1 MEEETKQQGSPSHGS
16 PPVPQFMVR
25 GWGSRR
31 LERKPIPLKLRLL
44 ILALFCL
51 LIILVVLG
59 TGYRNVRYSPHSS
72 MIEKVWQKRYEH
84 LAKEGTNLSKSISD
98 LKDSNRRLEK
108 AFERYVPKS
117 EYIVIDSVNNRLYLR
132 KNGKDLLDAVCS
144 AGSGAILADTPSGRR
159 WVFDTPK
166 GEFNVLN
173 KTENPV
179 WKKPDWA
186 FIEEGKPIPKNYSE
200 RFEYGMLGEYG
211 IYFSTDGYLIHG
223 TLYERLLGRSITH
236 GCIRLGRDDLRVL
249 YRSTHIGTKVYAF

>member
-1 MEEETKQQGSPSHGS
+1 MSEETRSNSSPARGS
-16 PPVPQFMVR
+16 PPVPEFMVR
-25 GWGSRR
+25 GWESRKLKGKR
-31 LERKPIPLKLRLL
+31 ISRKLR
-44 ILALFCL
+44 FSL
-51 LIILVVLG
+51 LIISLFLIALVILG
-59 TGYRNVRYSPHSS
+59 TGYRNVRYSPDSS
-72 MIEKVWQKRYEH
+72 MIEKVWQERYEL
-84 LAKEGTNLSKSISD
+84 LAKEETNLSRSISD
-98 LKDSNRRLEK
+98 LKNSNRRLEK

-132 KNGKDLLDAVCS
+132 KNEKDLLDAVCS
-144 AGSGAILADTPSGRR
+144 AGSGAILTDTPSGRK

-186 FIEEGKPIPKNYSE
+186 FIEEGKPVPKNYSE